1 MKYSEGDDEAGGN
14 EDGDD
19 NDHGDGHQVVA
30 GAWLRLLP
38 HLRRLVSRTVD
49 LVCEEQYIIEDQV
62 YLEVRIE
69 AGILMFTWIRVVRGG
84 GAVWLSVAPKLCPD
98 TPSEEIKGLVDV
110 SAIPGI
116 LSNSNQTDRA
126 DRDYFQ

>member
-1 MKYSEGDDEAGGN
+1 MKYSEGDDEAGGH

-69 AGILMFTWIRVVRGG
+69 AGILMLYLDKSCQGTGG
-84 GAVWLSVAPKLCPD
+84 SLAFHRTKALSGHTVW
-98 TPSEEIKGLVDV
+98 
-110 SAIPGI
+110 
-116 LSNSNQTDRA
+116 
-126 DRDYFQ
+126 RD